1 MRLRYAAVATL
12 AVAALA
18 ATIAFAQNAP
28 APAAAPAAP
37 AAPTAPAPSAP
48 PASPVSA
55 IRNKLSAGDLLSAE
69 SLAEVWRT
77 QHGQD
82 GAWLV
87 GYSWLARGA
96 QLLNEPAKA
105 RVYADSTLYYC
116 DQRLASGTKLAD
128 DGELEYALGSAIEVK
143 AQLLGPAKGA
153 EFVRA
158 QLVRFAESPKGFR
171 SRLHKRLAMLTWTGQ
186 SAPELRADAQ
196 VRGTNTTLASLRGK
210 PVVVY
215 LYSSTCGDCR
225 ASATTLARVRAKWES
240 RGVQWVALTRWYSDE
255 AGRERERTVVDSTW
269 TATYSGMGDT
279 PVVVSEASMLE
290 YGGSSTPTFVFV
302 DRKGIVR
309 GYTPTRLTEAEFD
322 RAIEGIAK

>member
-18 ATIAFAQNAP
+18 AATFAFAQSAAP
-28 APAAAPAAP
+28 AAPAAPATAAAPAAP
-37 AAPTAPAPSAP
+37 AA

-55 IRNKLSAGDLLSAE
+55 IRNKISAGDLLSAE

-105 RVYADSTLYYC
+105 KLYADSTLYYC
-116 DQRLASGTKLAD
+116 DQRLAGGAKLAD

-143 AQLLGPAKGA
+143 AQLLGPAKSA

-158 QLVRFAESPKGFR
+158 QLVRFADSPKGFR
-171 SRLHKRLAMLTWTGQ
+171 SRLHKRLAMLTWTGKP
-186 SAPELRADAQ
+186 APELRAEDQ
-196 VRGTNTTLASLRGK
+196 VRGASTTLASLRGK
-210 PVVVY
+210 PVVLYV
-215 LYSSTCGDCR
+215 YSSTCGDCR
-225 ASATTLARVRAKWES
+225 AIAPTLARVRAKWEA
-240 RGVQWVALTRWYSDE
+240 RGVQWVALTRWYSDD

-279 PVVVSEASMLE
+279 PVVVSTASMLE

-302 DRKGIVR
+302 DRKGVVH

-322 RAIEGIAK
+322 RAIEQIAR